1 LEKLSTLNH
10 SVAVGADIGGSHIT
24 TALIDLENRTLIAGS
39 YYRTHIDANGSAVD
53 IICNWAEVIKKS
65 MAAATG
71 TYKIGIAM
79 PGPFDYEKGISFITG
94 LHKYESL
101 YRLNVKN
108 LLAAELQIEVQ
119 HIKMA
124 NDASCFLRGELFSGA
139 VKGELNVTGLT
150 LGTGFGSAIAE
161 NGIVRDGAYFDLPF
175 LDAKAEDYFCSRW
188 LVKRYHEISGR
199 QVANVKEIALLSD
212 IHTATVFHEFGANL
226 ALFLSTLDKVPER
239 VLLGGNI
246 AQTYHLFNP
255 GLQEGLN
262 KKGLNI
268 SFVLSM
274 LDENAA
280 LLGAVNI

>member
-1 LEKLSTLNH
+1 MEKSGTLNDAI
-10 SVAVGADIGGSHIT
+10 AVGADIGGSHIT

-39 YYRTHIDANGSAVD
+39 YYRAHIDANGSAAD
-53 IICNWAEVIKKS
+53 IICNWGEVIKKS

-71 TYKIGIAM
+71 AYKVGIAM

-94 LHKYESL
+94 LHKYELL
-101 YRLNVKN
+101 YGLNVKE
-108 LLAAELQIEVQ
+108 LLAAELQIQ
-119 HIKMA
+119 PGHIKMA

-139 VKGELNVTGLT
+139 VKGELSVTGLT

-175 LDAKAEDYFCSRW
+175 LASRAEDYFCSRW
-188 LVKRYHEISGR
+188 LVKRYQEISGR
-199 QVANVKEIALLSD
+199 QVANVKEIAALKDGYS
-212 IHTATVFHEFGANL
+212 ITVFHEFGDNL
-226 ALFLSTLDKVPER
+226 ALFLSTLAKVPER

-246 AQTYHLFNP
+246 AQTYHLFSP

-268 SFVLSM
+268 SFVLST

-280 LLGAVNI
+280 LLGAVNG

>member
-1 LEKLSTLNH
+1 MNH

-39 YYRTHIDANGSAVD
+39 YYRTHIDANGSAED
-53 IICNWAEVIKKS
+53 IIRNWAEVIKKS
-65 MAAATG
+65 MAIG

-101 YRLNVKN
+101 YGLNVKD
-108 LLAAELQIEVQ
+108 LLATELQILSQ

-161 NGIVRDGAYFDLPF
+161 NGIVRDGSYFDLPF
-175 LDAKAEDYFCSRW
+175 LEAKAEDYFCSRW

-212 IHTATVFHEFGANL
+212 IHTRTVFHEFGTNL

-246 AQTYHLFNP
+246 AQTYQLFNP

-262 KKGLNI
+262 RKGLNI
-268 SFVLSM
+268 SFALST

-280 LLGAVNI
+280 LLGAVNIPL